1 MTAQLS
7 PHGQLLAAF
16 ATLKKEKDA
25 LVALTALQKQDKE
38 ALIEELGAAQ
48 KSLDDERAKVEAL
61 EAQLELKAVSAE
73 CQIAEVKSFSKE
85 ALDDAHEKN
94 SKYSEKVLDME
105 SYIEEAKKEKQYL
118 LQRTASLARRDQLQ
132 KATIT
137 QLTEE
142 IDSLTEKVQDFG
154 DQFSSLASRS
164 AEMAEYRA
172 KSPSESAGKWM
183 AEKRDMAERIIALET
198 SCDKLKNS
206 EATLKETFIQT
217 LSKHQGVWQTEKDD
231 MKRQVQDLVVEKE
244 DIEARVTEIAALLEQ
259 SHVERYGRTFSEEEE
274 ETLKEPSGVKKLE
287 IYNQ

>member
-61 EAQLELKAVSAE
+61 EAQLELKAVSA
-73 CQIAEVKSFSKE
+73 E